1 MSTPFLADVKL
12 GKLVP
17 VDEVGRQRLKKLE
30 GKRVK
35 VDAKVPRSG
44 PHHRLFWAL
53 ATTVWQTLPESQ
65 QLRYPDVES
74 LVAAL
79 KIIAGHRQLIV
90 FPDGTQGYVP
100 KSIAYDRMGQEE
112 FSAFFEKCVDFI
124 CRSVLPNVSRDDL
137 KREIQEM
144 VGIRK

>member
-1 MSTPFLADVKL
+1 MSAPFLADVKL

-17 VDEVGRQRLKKLE
+17 VDEQGRQRLKKLD

-35 VDAKVPRSG
+35 VEAKVPRSG

-53 ATTVWQTLPESQ
+53 ATTVWQTLPENQ

-90 FPDGTQGYVP
+90 FPDGSQGYIP
-100 KSIAYDRMGQEE
+100 KSISYDRMSQEE
-112 FSAFFEKCVDFI
+112 FAAFFEKCVDFI
-124 CRSVLPNVSRDDL
+124 CRTVLPGVARADL
-137 KREIQEM
+137 KREIEEM
-144 VGIRK
+144 VGMRK